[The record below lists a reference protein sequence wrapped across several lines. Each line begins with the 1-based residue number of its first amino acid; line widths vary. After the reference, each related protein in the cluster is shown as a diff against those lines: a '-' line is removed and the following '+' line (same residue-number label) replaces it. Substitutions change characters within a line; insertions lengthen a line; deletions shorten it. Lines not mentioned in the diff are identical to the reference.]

1 MLPLGQQELK
11 HQEALTG
18 LAHIF
23 NIICF
28 YEGYTMKLQLSFIT
42 LSMLL
47 VGCGGTDSAPKTTT
61 TVSFSIADA
70 PVDNAENVFVAID
83 AIELVREGQDN
94 IILDV
99 ETDLDGTA
107 SDLDYVQV
115 DLKLFQG
122 GASAPLLVDKELE
135 PGLYQNLIL
144 HVLDESVGDGLSYV
158 IEELGGGQVPM
169 KQPSQKLKL
178 GGFEVTS
185 QGVQRFTIHLD
196 LRTALVQNQNGSRYN
211 LKPHGVT
218 IVDNATVAS
227 LSGTVAPELIT
238 GCPGG
243 SFVYLYP
250 GHVTKTALLVDNY
263 NADTTITPPPGT
275 IKPDNSTEVT
285 INGEGAYSYA
295 FGFIP
300 AGNYTVAFTCS
311 GAGDDPAQ
319 YQELITIPNPNE
331 QRYDVVLSNDVDT
344 ELPLVVLPIPL

>member
-1 MLPLGQQELK
+1 
-11 HQEALTG
+11 
-18 LAHIF
+18 
-23 NIICF
+23 
-28 YEGYTMKLQLSFIT
+28 
-42 LSMLL
+42 
-47 VGCGGTDSAPKTTT
+47 
-61 TVSFSIADA
+61 
-70 PVDNAENVFVAID
+70 
-83 AIELVREGQDN
+83 
-94 IILDV
+94 
-99 ETDLDGTA
+99 
-107 SDLDYVQV
+107 VQV
-115 DLKLFQG
+115 DLKQFQG
-122 GASAPLLVDKELE
+122 GASALLLDDTELE
-135 PGLYQNLIL
+135 PGLYKNLIL

-158 IEELGGGQVPM
+158 IEKMGGGQVPM

-178 GGFEVTS
+178 GGFEVAS
-185 QGVQRFTIHLD
+185 QGVQRFTIHFD

-218 IVDNATVAS
+218 IVDNATVSS

-238 GCPGG
+238 ACPEAEPVG

-250 GHVTKTALLVDNY
+250 GHVTDTALLVDNY
-263 NADTTITPPPGT
+263 DSADTTITPPVGT

-285 INGEGAYSYA
+285 MNGDGEYSYA

-344 ELPLVVLPIPL
+344 ELPLVVSP